1 MPLMLLIFT
10 VVDVSSPQRSC
21 ECKMKI
27 SNSNLANG
35 LEVAIDRQRVTV
47 IIKIIT

>member
-1 MPLMLLIFT
+1 MPLMLLIFN
-10 VVDVSSPQRSC
+10 VADSSPQRSC
-21 ECKMKI
+21 ESKMKI

-35 LEVAIDRQRVTV
+35 LEVAIDRQRVSV